1 MIIKNLNYIYE
12 KNTLLI
18 LEKQDTTK
26 IINYVQPKNILA
38 SKDNR
43 YNYYFFYFTLIF
55 LSLIMEH
62 KINEAYI
69 DNLSK
74 YMHLLAVNEIFEE
87 IKKVKA
93 FINNLRLS
101 NRYEENKKNLYK
113 KAINTVNNL
122 SKLYFSKSAQ

>member
-1 MIIKNLNYIYE
+1 MHIYV

-18 LEKQDTTK
+18 LKKQDTTK
-26 IINYVQPKNILA
+26 IINYAQLINIVA

-43 YNYYFFYFTLIF
+43 YDYYFFYFTLIF
-55 LSLIMEH
+55 LNLIMEN

-69 DNLSK
+69 DNLNK
-74 YMHLLAVNEIFEE
+74 YIHLLTVNEIFEE

-93 FINNLRLS
+93 FINNLRFS
-101 NRYEENKKNLYK
+101 NQYEENKKDLYK
-113 KAINTVNNL
+113 KATNTVNNL

>member
-1 MIIKNLNYIYE
+1 MNN
-12 KNTLLI
+12 
-18 LEKQDTTK
+18 
-26 IINYVQPKNILA
+26 
-38 SKDNR
+38 
-43 YNYYFFYFTLIF
+43 
-55 LSLIMEH
+55 

-74 YMHLLAVNEIFEE
+74 YMHLLTVNEIFEE

-101 NRYEENKKNLYK
+101 NRYEENKKNLCK